1 MSALKGTIRINLVT
15 LHEQGPIHDLKPF
28 SVYRVQR
35 SVWVNLSKAVLITV
49 KPVVRWYSMNS
60 AQLKRYLTLLN
71 ILR

>member
-1 MSALKGTIRINLVT
+1 MSALKGAIRINLVT
-15 LHEQGPIHDLKPF
+15 LHAQGAINDLKPF
-28 SVYRVQR
+28 SVYQVQR

-60 AQLKRYLTLLN
+60 AELKRYLTLLN